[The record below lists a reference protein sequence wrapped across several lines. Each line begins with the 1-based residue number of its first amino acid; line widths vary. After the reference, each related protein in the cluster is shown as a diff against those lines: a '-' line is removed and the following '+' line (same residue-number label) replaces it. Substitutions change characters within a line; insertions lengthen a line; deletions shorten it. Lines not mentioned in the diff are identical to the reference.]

1 MIEPYDLNGNTNG
14 INMMLRNM
22 MKNTFFCCN
31 LFVNINYS

>member
-22 MKNTFFCCN
+22 MKNTFF
-31 LFVNINYS
+31 LL